1 MKTYLECIPCFLNQA
16 LRAMD
21 LTKQNPKI
29 KREVITKIMRILSKS
44 KLDKNPPEYAKIV
57 YNLIEKETG
66 NFDSYKT
73 IKKRDNQNALKLLP
87 NLRKIIKNSRE
98 PLLIAM
104 KIAIAGNIMDFAAH
118 PNYDVKETIKKVIK
132 QNFAIDNYNTFKKDI
147 QKSKSIV
154 YIGDNAGEIIL
165 DRLLIEQIREINKNK
180 IYFFVKGKPILN
192 DATIEDAKKA
202 GIDKIS
208 NIEIKKIS
216 TGFPNVGIERG
227 SKEFISFLKNQDI
240 TISKGQGNYESLSE
254 IKANIYFLLIAKCS
268 VIAKDLRIKTGQIIC
283 KNNNQTNKK

>member
-21 LTKQNPKI
+21 LTNQNPKV
-29 KREVITKIMRILSKS
+29 KREVIKKIMRILSKS

-57 YNLIEKETG
+57 YDIIEKETG
-66 NFDSYKT
+66 SFDSYKK
-73 IKKRDNQNALKLLP
+73 IKKRDNQHALALLQDLKKL
-87 NLRKIIKNSRE
+87 IKSSKE
-98 PLLIAM
+98 PLLTAT
-104 KIAIAGNIMDFAAH
+104 KIAIAGNIMDLAAH
-118 PNYDVKETIKKVIK
+118 PNYNVKETIEKVIK
-132 QNFAIDNYNTFKKDI
+132 QNFAINNYNAFKKDI
-147 QKSKSIV
+147 QKAKSIV

-208 NIEIKKIS
+208 NVEIKKIS
-216 TGFPNVGIERG
+216 TGFPNVGIERD
-227 SKEFISFLKNQDI
+227 SKEFIAFLKNQDI

-283 KNNNQTNKK
+283 KNNN